1 MHKIAFHSPSISNI
15 FWGSIPLRPPYGL
28 VPFAFDLVWD
38 VYMYFMKLG
47 LYCLNLWELC
57 KRLNIVVY
65 LLLLWLIVG
74 VHVQCMTTNI
84 WLLSCVNYY
93 IIKIVLCIK
102 MMHHLGNALQC
113 KKIEIVS
120 HYFYFGLYTWCILY
134 HWLLSLCVFRPVP
147 WLV

>member
-1 MHKIAFHSPSISNI
+1 M
-15 FWGSIPLRPPYGL
+15 
-28 VPFAFDLVWD
+28 
-38 VYMYFMKLG
+38 
-47 LYCLNLWELC
+47 
-57 KRLNIVVY
+57 
-65 LLLLWLIVG
+65 G

-120 HYFYFGLYTWCILY
+120 HYFLF
-134 HWLLSLCVFRPVP
+134 
-147 WLV
+147 WLVHVMYIISLVVVPVLV